1 MDTVYL
7 LQMINPS
14 LPHALRHRRRRA
26 LNAEARCPTDQ
37 HTRNGVVDHQVLGVI
52 GFSRK
57 KWCNRD
63 FPLFLKGEAPR
74 NPSFSSFSHH
84 LHPFSLQ
91 NGHTLGART
100 QSGKGNLDGFCPR
113 LECTHPSHSRLYSH
127 HIPHEMAVSWGM
139 LRCFRSYLGSVA
151 KAQTYEIKR
160 GFICRKPI
168 HSHDTFL
175 ARLVTNVLQPG
186 SEHHHPFLGFSTNF
200 PKIFPLLDQLLQLT
214 TGYGKWHQPRRS
226 KSPWLWIAPSG
237 PWEWSANIRRPHCD
251 RALEIMFFY
260 REIIPKWPNYSG

>member
-1 MDTVYL
+1 MTMDDVYL
-7 LQMINPS
+7 STYYRWSIL
-14 LPHALRHRRRRA
+14 HFRHHF
-26 LNAEARCPTDQ
+26 EASKTQSTQCRGPVNSGST
-37 HTRNGVVDHQVLGVI
+37 HEKWGVI

-57 KWCNRD
+57 KWCHRD

-84 LHPFSLQ
+84 LHPFPLL

-175 ARLVTNVLQPG
+175 ARLVTSVP
-186 SEHHHPFLGFSTNF
+186 SCSLGVKNHLFAGLCTNF
-200 PKIFPLLDQLLQLT
+200 PKIFPLLLQLT
-214 TGYGKWHQPRRS
+214 TGYQR
-226 KSPWLWIAPSG
+226 
-237 PWEWSANIRRPHCD
+237 
-251 RALEIMFFY
+251 
-260 REIIPKWPNYSG
+260 